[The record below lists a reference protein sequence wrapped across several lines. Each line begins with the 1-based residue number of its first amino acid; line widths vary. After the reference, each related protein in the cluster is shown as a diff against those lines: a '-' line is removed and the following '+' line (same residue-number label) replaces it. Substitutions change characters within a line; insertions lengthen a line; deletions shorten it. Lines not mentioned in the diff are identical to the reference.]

1 MSSSRRCALA
11 ALVTT
16 GMLVVVLGSPPLVEA
31 ARDSGMRTRRL
42 LFTLTRVPSWD
53 LPPSGVPVWGDLVTN
68 IVLRIAV
75 LLAAVGLLAALA
87 GRARS
92 RAAAWLG
99 GWGAAVLAS
108 TAASVASALHWHHV
122 VSEGRLAAPSY
133 MDLLVSAETR
143 GAGFGVLTGWTVG
156 LAVALACRPTPVA
169 PAGAGAAPP
178 PVRAGTSPPSGAP
191 RIVEPP
197 PPWWAPTATGGSFRP
212 GPTAYP
218 PGGLRS
224 DVPDATYEMSTAS
237 GDPHPSDP
245 DGTPAAG
252 PGDPTQVAEARWRGA
267 DEGGAG
273 EGAADEEPDDD

>member
-1 MSSSRRCALA
+1 MSSPRRCALA
-11 ALVTT
+11 ALATT
-16 GMLVVVLGSPPLVEA
+16 TVLVAGLGSRPLVEA
-31 ARDSGMRTRRL
+31 SIDSGGSARAL
-42 LFTLTRVPSWD
+42 LDLLTSVPNWD
-53 LPPSGVPVWGDLVTN
+53 RPLRSGDGDVTVN
-68 IVLRIAV
+68 VALRIAV

-87 GRARS
+87 GPARS
-92 RAAAWLG
+92 RAAARLG

>member
-92 RAAAWLG
+92 RGAAWLG
-99 GWGAAVLAS
+99 GWGAAMLAGA
-108 TAASVASALHWHHV
+108 AASLVAQLHLHHV
-122 VSEGRLAAPSY
+122 VYEGQPFGPPY
-133 MDLLVSAETR
+133 PDTLVDAVTG
-143 GAGFGVLTGWTVG
+143 GAGFGLLTGWTVG
-156 LAVALACRPTPVA
+156 LAAALACRPA
-169 PAGAGAAPP
+169 P
-178 PVRAGTSPPSGAP
+178 
-191 RIVEPP
+191 
-197 PPWWAPTATGGSFRP
+197 
-212 GPTAYP
+212 
-218 PGGLRS
+218 
-224 DVPDATYEMSTAS
+224 
-237 GDPHPSDP
+237 
-245 DGTPAAG
+245 
-252 PGDPTQVAEARWRGA
+252 
-267 DEGGAG
+267 
-273 EGAADEEPDDD
+273 